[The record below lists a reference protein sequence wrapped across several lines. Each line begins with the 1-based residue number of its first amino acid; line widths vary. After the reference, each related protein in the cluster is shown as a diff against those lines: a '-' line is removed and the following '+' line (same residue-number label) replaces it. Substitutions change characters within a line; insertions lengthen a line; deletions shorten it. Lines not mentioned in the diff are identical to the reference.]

1 MTCPVPPS
9 ATLCLFARVPRP
21 GRVKRRLAESLGDA
35 AALAAHCRLVEDSLE
50 RLAGLSCARCE
61 LWLDSAAEATCRA
74 WSRRYGVPLRRQQG
88 GDLGAR
94 MHHAL
99 TTSLAGSRFALVVG
113 SDCPPV
119 DGACVA
125 AALATL
131 ADHDAVIAPAQDG
144 GYGLVGL
151 ARPAP
156 ALFEGIAWGTGRVL
170 AQTLDAAA
178 AAGIRLALLPEVW
191 DVDTAADW
199 ARYQRT
205 RQALWERR
213 ARD

>member
-1 MTCPVPPS
+1 MKRPARPQ
-9 ATLCLFARVPRP
+9 ATLCLFARVPHR

-35 AALAAHCRLVEDSLE
+35 AALAAHCHLVEDSLE
-50 RLAGLSCARCE
+50 RLAGLACARCE
-61 LWLDSAAEATCRA
+61 MWLDAAPDATCRD
-74 WSRRYGVPLRRQQG
+74 WSRHYGVPLRRQEG
-88 GDLGAR
+88 GHLGAR
-94 MHHAL
+94 MNHAL
-99 TTSLAGSRFALVVG
+99 TESLAGARFALVVG

-125 AALATL
+125 AALAAL

-144 GYGLVGL
+144 GYGLIGL

-156 ALFEGIAWGTGRVL
+156 MLFEGIAWGSGRVL

-178 AAGIRLALLPEVW
+178 AAAIRLALLPEIW

-199 ARYQRT
+199 ERFQRS
-205 RQALWERR
+205 RQAG
-213 ARD
+213 